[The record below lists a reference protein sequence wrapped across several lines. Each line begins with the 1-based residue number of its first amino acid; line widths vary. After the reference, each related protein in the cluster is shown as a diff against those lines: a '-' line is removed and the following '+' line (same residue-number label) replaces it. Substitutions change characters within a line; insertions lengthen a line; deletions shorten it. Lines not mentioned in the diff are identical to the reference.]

1 MEYKTIWSVEMKK
14 KNSYTKHDI
23 RRSIENVQDGLSF
36 VISRLR
42 IFETLFNDYIE
53 MQDNEEKFKEFL
65 DGKHKQSE
73 HKQS

>member
-1 MEYKTIWSVEMKK
+1 MKK